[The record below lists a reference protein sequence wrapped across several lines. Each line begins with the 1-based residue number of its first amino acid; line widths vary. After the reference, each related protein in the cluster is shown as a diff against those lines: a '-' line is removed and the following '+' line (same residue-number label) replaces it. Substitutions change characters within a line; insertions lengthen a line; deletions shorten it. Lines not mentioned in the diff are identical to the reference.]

1 VVKYFNPLIERGGK
15 MPWKFSNTHKD
26 VKSRQP
32 VHEAFFDDADN
43 LDDVTS
49 LVRESIQNSIDARV
63 DSEKP
68 VKVSFRLSQL
78 KAGSPGLN
86 EQFAGLDSHMQTT
99 RGISVDDELKQ
110 GCRYLVVE
118 DFNTTGLRGYTHNE
132 MPNDAT
138 KKTQN
143 FYYFVHAEGDTN
155 KTGGDRGRWGIG
167 KVVFPKISLLKSFFL
182 VSVRAKDDGSVDRVG
197 IGQALLKTHQIDG
210 QEFQPDGWL
219 ASYNKDE
226 GYSSLQ
232 GEHLES
238 LAKTFQI
245 AREDETGL
253 SVIVPFV
260 NEVITA
266 ESIVHSV
273 IREYYLAIINEE
285 LVCEVTSEAGEKTVL
300 TPDTLTELVKR
311 LTFAQKEQRE
321 EFLTQIDLA
330 RKSRS
335 GDVVKF
341 STSTFKFSGNS
352 LGDLKLSEENLEAAR
367 QVFTK
372 DGLLCIDV
380 KLEVPVAFGGIA
392 TAVDTYSVLIK
403 RSTASSQ
410 PVTYAREGIL
420 VPGNS
425 RVKVKFATILVVID
439 SGPLANLL
447 GFSEGPAH
455 QNWSPDTEKIKAAYS
470 NSHRKVES
478 VIKFVRNT
486 VRPLVSALADPGN
499 ELDESVLSEF
509 FSDIAPEGEDKP
521 RNPGPI
527 ILPPRQPLY
536 VIASDIKGGF
546 RLSKGD
552 RPLSS
557 GAIVTVQ
564 CAYGVARGS
573 AFAKWSPLDFE
584 LEDSK
589 FKCTASG
596 VDEVK
601 RLGNVITFKV
611 RNPDFE
617 FRITGFD
624 QIRDVELD
632 IKVREK

>member
-1 VVKYFNPLIERGGK
+1 

-26 VKSRQP
+26 AKNRQP

-43 LDDVTS
+43 LDDVSS

-63 DSEKP
+63 DFKSP
-68 VKVSFRLSQL
+68 VKVSFRLSKL
-78 KAGSPGLN
+78 NVDSPGLQQ
-86 EQFAGLDSHMQTT
+86 QFAGLAPHMHAT
-99 RGISVDDELKQ
+99 RGISVDEELKR

-132 MPNDAT
+132 MPTDAT
-138 KKTQN
+138 KKTEN

-155 KTGGDRGRWGIG
+155 KSDGDKGKWGIG
-167 KVVFPKISLLKSFFL
+167 KVVFPKISFLKSFFL

-197 IGQALLKTHQIDG
+197 IGQALLKTHKIDG
-210 QEFQPDGWL
+210 QELQPDGWL
-219 ASYNKDE
+219 ANYSKDD

-232 GEHLES
+232 GDDLES
-238 LAKTFQI
+238 LAKTFGI
-245 AREDETGL
+245 ERKEETGL

-260 NEVITA
+260 NEMITA
-266 ESIVHSV
+266 ENIVHAV

-285 LVCEVTSEAGEKTVL
+285 LVCEVTSESGEKHVL

-311 LTFAQKEQRE
+311 LIFAQIENRE

-330 RKSRS
+330 KKSRS

-341 STSTFKFSGNS
+341 STSPIKFSGNS
-352 LGDLKLSEENLEAAR
+352 LGELKLSEENLEAAR
-367 QVFTK
+367 QVFSK
-372 DGLLCIDV
+372 DGLLRIDV
-380 KLEVPVAFGGIA
+380 KLEVPLARGGIA
-392 TAVDTYSVLIK
+392 TEVDTYSVLIK
-403 RSTASSQ
+403 RSSARSQ

-420 VPGNS
+420 VPGNA
-425 RVKVKFATILVVID
+425 RVKVKFATVLVVID

-455 QNWSPDTEKIKAAYS
+455 QNWSADTEKIKAAYS
-470 NSHRKVES
+470 SSLKKVES

-521 RNPGPI
+521 TKPGPI
-527 ILPPRQPLY
+527 ILPPRQPLT

-546 RLSKGD
+546 RLTRGD

-584 LEDSK
+584 LKDSK

-596 VDEVK
+596 VNDIE

-611 RNPDFE
+611 TNPEFE

-624 QIRDVELD
+624 QIRDIELD